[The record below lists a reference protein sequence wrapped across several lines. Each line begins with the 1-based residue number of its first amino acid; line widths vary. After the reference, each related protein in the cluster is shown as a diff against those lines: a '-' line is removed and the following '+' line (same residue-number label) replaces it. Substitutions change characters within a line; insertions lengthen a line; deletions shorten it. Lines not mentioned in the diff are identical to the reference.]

1 MCQCV
6 ARQPKTSVDSV
17 VPDVP
22 STPERHQQRRASQS
36 QRMTITRLSCYFDS
50 LSVRLSLC
58 HLSHNVWL
66 SLACHA
72 TLTLCLSLCPQHHW
86 KMSPEAYCIQMCLF
100 VSECVNLCIPKTL
113 RTPCLKN
120 QWREFHRI
128 LVADV
133 RGFIDVLIRFWGQK
147 VKGQGHSQQWPENLV
162 NTISQQVAQLS

>member
-1 MCQCV
+1 MYRQLQNDTSNV
-6 ARQPKTSVDSV
+6 AR
-17 VPDVP
+17 
-22 STPERHQQRRASQS
+22 
-36 QRMTITRLSCYFDS
+36 
-50 LSVRLSLC
+50 
-58 HLSHNVWL
+58 LSHNVWL
-66 SLACHA
+66 SLVCHA
-72 TLTLCLSLCPQHHW
+72 TLTLCLSGCLYAISVTTYDYHSPVMLLWLSVCLYAPQHHW